1 MYSGKIF
8 LETNTIWFFSFIN
21 DKQKYIPLQSFN
33 LDESLI
39 STALASPLSAK
50 QAAIATYPPTTAPI
64 EINYKLC
71 NSDTYSVL
79 KIEEDHIDRHTAV
92 RTAATQTGADSSHSN
107 SKKGSNLSIWTS
119 DESIL
124 KSSNYTVDEDNK
136 SSSSSACEE
145 AAGVLSSG
153 KSGNSLDSTDVD
165 HDNVESGIG
174 TATPP
179 KDQDHLW
186 RHRKPLIL
194 SGFAKQSW
202 SRTDNVQTQT
212 SPSLTDR
219 HATPFYF
226 KTQSQQDDPDLL
238 EVLSQCGD
246 LAENYDSGD
255 IDDEEEVTIDQMMA
269 AKNKSM
275 DCSFGTTDSS
285 CSTKSLLDEEVVM
298 RNNNN
303 HINHNNNNSTN
314 NLSDSSLPSIFR
326 QRLPSSPVQYSSA
339 SSTTTNSKY
348 LRSKPRDKHGET
360 DPLVRREA
368 FGSFDRRPFGLQIG
382 NEPYANIGELPSPS
396 SASLHSGGHEP
407 MAMQDQLTTKSNSAP
422 ILLKKEKHRRDDFG
436 SPTMVG
442 YFLNYEI
449 FFGVTCFV
457 LSIYRTFDIR
467 DHKATDIWLVSYVAF
482 YLVTILFM
490 FCFIIIFVFFYVM
503 YMYSKSMQ
511 HKMCLEYDLKN

>member
-1 MYSGKIF
+1 M
-8 LETNTIWFFSFIN
+8 FF
-21 DKQKYIPLQSFN
+21 QKYIPLQSFN

-39 STALASPLSAK
+39 NTSLTTSPQTSKQPARLASFPL
-50 QAAIATYPPTTAPI
+50 PTAPI

-79 KIEEDHIDRHTAV
+79 KIEEDHFDRHIAM
-92 RTAATQTGADSSHSN
+92 RSAATQTGIDSSRSN
-107 SKKGSNLSIWTS
+107 SKKGSTLSIWTS

-202 SRTDNVQTQT
+202 SRTENVQTQT
-212 SPSLTDR
+212 SPSITSDR
-219 HATPFYF
+219 HAASFTF
-226 KTQSQQDDPDLL
+226 KTQIQLEDPDLL
-238 EVLSQCGD
+238 EVLSLCGD

-255 IDDEEEVTIDQMMA
+255 IDEDEEVTIDQMMA
-269 AKNKSM
+269 AKNKSL

-285 CSTKSLLDEEVVM
+285 CSTKSLLDDDVVL

-326 QRLPSSPVQYSSA
+326 QRIASSPVQYSSA

-348 LRSKPRDKHGET
+348 LRGKPKSSFTGNRIET
-360 DPLVRREA
+360 DLVRREA
-368 FGSFDRRPFGLQIG
+368 FGSFDRRPFGLHIG
-382 NEPYANIGELPSPS
+382 HEPYANIGELPSPS

-407 MAMQDQLTTKSNSAP
+407 VAMPEQLTTKSNSAP

-436 SPTMVG
+436 G
-442 YFLNYEI
+442 Q
-449 FFGVTCFV
+449 
-457 LSIYRTFDIR
+457 
-467 DHKATDIWLVSYVAF
+467 KLVS
-482 YLVTILFM
+482 L
-490 FCFIIIFVFFYVM
+490 
-503 YMYSKSMQ
+503 
-511 HKMCLEYDLKN
+511 

>member
-1 MYSGKIF
+1 M
-8 LETNTIWFFSFIN
+8 
-21 DKQKYIPLQSFN
+21 
-33 LDESLI
+33 
-39 STALASPLSAK
+39 
-50 QAAIATYPPTTAPI
+50 
-64 EINYKLC
+64 
-71 NSDTYSVL
+71 L
-79 KIEEDHIDRHTAV
+79 KIDEDHFDRHIAM
-92 RTAATQTGADSSHSN
+92 RSAATQTGADSSSHSN
-107 SKKGSNLSIWTS
+107 SKKGSTLSIWTS

-202 SRTDNVQTQT
+202 SRTDSVQTQT
-212 SPSLTDR
+212 SPTFGER
-219 HATPFYF
+219 HTTPFYS
-226 KTQSQQDDPDLL
+226 KTPSQQDDPDLL
-238 EVLSQCGD
+238 EVLSLCGD

-255 IDDEEEVTIDQMMA
+255 IDDDEEVSIDQMMA
-269 AKNKSM
+269 AKNKSL

-285 CSTKSLLDEEVVM
+285 CSTKSLLDEDVVL

-303 HINHNNNNSTN
+303 HINHTNNNNSSSN

-326 QRLPSSPVQYSSA
+326 QRIASSPVQYSSA

-348 LRSKPRDKHGET
+348 LRTKPRSNATGKHCDA

-368 FGSFDRRPFGLQIG
+368 FGSFDRRPFGLHIG
-382 NEPYANIGELPSPS
+382 HEPYANIGELPSPS

-407 MAMQDQLTTKSNSAP
+407 VAMPEQLTTKSNSAP

-436 SPTMVG
+436 GQTMVSLG
-442 YFLNYEI
+442 AGAGL
-449 FFGVTCFV
+449 C
-457 LSIYRTFDIR
+457 D
-467 DHKATDIWLVSYVAF
+467 
-482 YLVTILFM
+482 
-490 FCFIIIFVFFYVM
+490 
-503 YMYSKSMQ
+503 
-511 HKMCLEYDLKN
+511 